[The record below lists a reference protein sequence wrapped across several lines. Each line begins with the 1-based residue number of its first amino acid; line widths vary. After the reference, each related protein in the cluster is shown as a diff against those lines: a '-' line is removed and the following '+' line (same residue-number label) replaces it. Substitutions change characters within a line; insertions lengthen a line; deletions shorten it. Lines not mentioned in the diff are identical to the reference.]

1 MEMTFVEYINTY
13 YDARDRIYSKMKNPI
28 QRVMEA
34 DGLPCD
40 AVRVVDG
47 ELQKVV
53 FLNDDGDDVIPVV
66 ELITYTNEEIE
77 KINDSALKEVYYAYM
92 DNVRIEDVNIKEII
106 NSAVLF
112 QEKRKAKQERLANC
126 TG

>member
-1 MEMTFVEYINTY
+1 MEMSFIEYIDTY
-13 YDARDRIYSKMKNPI
+13 YNARDRIYSKMKNPI

-40 AVRVVDG
+40 AVKMVDG

-53 FLNDDGDDVIPVV
+53 YLNDDGSDFITVV
-66 ELITYTNEEIE
+66 ELITYTKDEVE
-77 KINDSALKEVYYAYM
+77 KINDKELKEVYYAYM
-92 DNVRIEDVNIKEII
+92 DNVHVEDVNIKEII

-112 QEKRKAKQERLANC
+112 QEKRKAKQERLALC

>member
-1 MEMTFVEYINTY
+1 
-13 YDARDRIYSKMKNPI
+13 
-28 QRVMEA
+28 MEA

-40 AVRVVDG
+40 AVKMVEG

-53 FLNDDGDDVIPVV
+53 YLNDDGSDFITVV
-66 ELITYTNEEIE
+66 ELITYTKDEVE
-77 KINDSALKEVYYAYM
+77 KMNDKELKEVYYAYM
-92 DNVRIEDVNIKEII
+92 DNVHVEDVNIKEII

-112 QEKRKAKQERLANC
+112 QEKRKAKQERLASC

>member
-66 ELITYTNEEIE
+66 ELITYTKEEIE

>member
-1 MEMTFVEYINTY
+1 MTFVEYINTY
-13 YDARDRIYSKMKNPI
+13 YDARDRIYSKMKNPV

-53 FLNDDGDDVIPVV
+53 FLNDDGSDFVPVI
-66 ELITYTNEEIE
+66 ELITYTKDEIS
-77 KINDSALKEVYYAYM
+77 KINDPMLKEVYEAYM
-92 DNVRIEDVNIKEII
+92 DNVEVEDVNIKEII

-112 QEKRKAKQERLANC
+112 QEKRKAKQERLLNC